1 MSGPLLKFTDR
12 LVEIIDDIS
21 GPVAEMLLRIEGDPL
36 LDNYLDIETVDVSK
50 SDWSFDIK
58 VKLKNGQTNLSKI
71 KVGKFIRYIMPGVFT
86 DKEIYDFGSSYEK
99 FKNGQPL

>member
-50 SDWSFDIK
+50 REIKMTGRHLLPPSIAYKIGSLVDSFGILI
-58 VKLKNGQTNLSKI
+58 VKSESIYSLIDFRKAIINL
-71 KVGKFIRYIMPGVFT
+71 
-86 DKEIYDFGSSYEK
+86 
-99 FKNGQPL
+99 L